1 MMRRPPMLH
10 WCALVALLL
19 LFMGAARADTPIA
32 LTKSFDGRVNFT
44 GTQVTLRTKPN
55 GSGTDA
61 CLVATTSTNKTA
73 VLTLPTGATVLSAQL
88 YWAGSGTADYTVT
101 FQSTE
106 ITASRKYTSTT
117 VGNGFNYFGGAA
129 DVTSL
134 VTGSGTYN
142 FSGLTVSTGAP
153 WCASQGV
160 LGGFSLLVVYSLASE
175 PERVL
180 NLYEGFRYL
189 QNSSLIVDATN
200 FRWASTVYTVQEKA
214 RVGHITWEGDPTLA
228 QDGERL
234 SFEGVEMTDT
244 YNPAGNQFNSQSN
257 INGDKLSYGIDFDAY
272 DTTVVTGGGNEPVV
286 STTYKAGQDLVL
298 LNAEILVVPT
308 MPISDLSIAIS
319 RTGALKIGTDVEYK
333 VTVTNKGTY
342 TEAGPIVVTNTL
354 PAGMYYVSGVV
365 TGWSCTAS
373 TTAGTCTYNGSLA
386 PGASLPVLTVRARV
400 TTVGEKTNTV
410 KVSGKTTDENQVN
423 NTASD
428 TGTAT
433 TVDGGT
439 TTPPA
444 AIPSYM
450 FTDSKCVDNIA
461 IGVVGQTC
469 KRYTAST
476 VGGKPTPI
484 WLTATDSKGV
494 PTTPSTSKD
503 TTASVQFMLEC
514 ISPAT
519 GTKSATYGG
528 KAMAADTAVPVCAP
542 PGTAANWSN
551 AASIAFPAKTVS
563 VELSLVYPD
572 VGQVRFNLKENK
584 VIASTEVF
592 ASAPSAIAFKRIS
605 YGKLANPGATT
616 GAGLGFAP
624 AGAPVQ
630 VEIGALLNDGVTF
643 APNFGNESTRPLIVL
658 GSAAAGSATAAN
670 GVLSEPDPEGRS
682 WAGGI
687 MSTRLA
693 WSEVGAVNFTVR
705 ADDPNPPAGAKP
717 ENRYFN
723 VAVNA
728 GTSSVGRFYPSYFKT
743 EVNANFDCPPS
754 YPCPATEGRAIYSL
768 QPFTVNVYA
777 YNEANIRIENYK
789 GEWYKPVTLHAVGPN
804 GGDALATDFFLPTG
818 TTSLVVAAPPAA
830 GLADAGLMVDRTATY
845 KLAVGYNNADPRALL
860 PGAAVTA
867 PTAVYVRAV
876 SSEAI
881 EGGTVTVS
889 SQRGAT
895 VRSDEE
901 GVTVLNGRLKL
912 PNAIGSDLLATPL
925 ALRAEY
931 WNGTAWMINKSYSD
945 KRAALTN
952 AQITIK
958 NCTLGFVTVGNNCDT
973 AAAGAAL
980 PQAVTLGAGVGMLRM
995 RAPGKLGGATRRG
1008 RFDVVYEDKAFP
1020 WLPATT
1026 GRISFGSQRS
1036 PLIYVREMYY

>member
-1 MMRRPPMLH
+1 M
-10 WCALVALLL
+10 LLL
-19 LFMGAARADTPIA
+19 VLFMGVGAARADTPIA

-61 CLVATTSTNKTA
+61 CLVAATSTNKTA
-73 VLTLPTGATVLSAQL
+73 VLNLPSGATVLSAQL

-101 FQSTE
+101 FQGAE

-134 VTGSGTYN
+134 VKGGGTYN
-142 FSGLTVSTGAP
+142 FSGLTVSTGTP

-180 NLYEGFRYL
+180 NLYEGFTYL
-189 QNSSLIVDATN
+189 QNSSLVVDATN
-200 FRWASTVYTVQEKA
+200 FRWAKTLYTVQEKA

-234 SFEGVEMTDT
+234 SFEGAEMTDT

-257 INGDKLSYGIDFDAY
+257 INFDKLSYGIDFDAY
-272 DTTVVTGGGNEPVV
+272 DTTVTTGGNNEPIV

-308 MPISDLSIAIS
+308 MPISDLSIAIA

-410 KVSGKTTDENQVN
+410 KVSGKTTDDNQVN

-444 AIPSYM
+444 TIPSYM
-450 FTDSKCVDNIA
+450 FTDSKCVDSIA
-461 IGVVGQTC
+461 IGAAGQTC

-476 VGGKPTPI
+476 TGGKPTSI

-503 TTASVQFMLEC
+503 TTASMQFMLEC

-519 GTKSATYGG
+519 GTKNATYKGN
-528 KAMAADTAVPVCAP
+528 AMAKDTIVPVCTP
-542 PGTAANWSN
+542 PGTAADWSG
-551 AASIAFPAKTVS
+551 AASVAFPAKTVS

-592 ASAPSAIAFKRIS
+592 VSAPLRLAFNRIA
-605 YGKLANPGATT
+605 YGKLVNPGATAAT
-616 GAGLGFAP
+616 GQGFAP
-624 AGAPVQ
+624 AGASVQ
-630 VEIGALLNDGVTF
+630 VEIGALLNDQTTY

-658 GSAAAGSATAAN
+658 GSTAAAGTATAAN

-687 MSTRLA
+687 MSTKLA
-693 WSEVGAVNFTVR
+693 WSEVGAVNFTAR
-705 ADDPNPPAGAKP
+705 ADDPNPPTGATP
-717 ENRYFN
+717 QNRYFN
-723 VAVNA
+723 VPVGAA
-728 GTSSVGRFYPSYFKT
+728 TAPVGRFYPSYFKT
-743 EVNANFDCPPS
+743 EVSASFDCPPT
-754 YPCPATEGRAIYSL
+754 YPCPATENRAIYSG
-768 QPFTVNVYA
+768 QPFTVTVYA
-777 YNEANIRIENYK
+777 YNEANIRLENYK
-789 GEWYKPVTLHAVGPN
+789 GEWYRPVTLQAVGPN
-804 GGDALATDFFLPTG
+804 GGALLPAG
-818 TTSLVVAAPPAA
+818 FALPAGKTSLVVAAPPAA
-830 GLADAGLMVDRTATY
+830 GQADAGLMVDRTVTY
-845 KLAVGYNNADPRALL
+845 KLAVGYDNGDARALK

-867 PTAVYVRAV
+867 PAAVYVRAV
-876 SSEAI
+876 ASESI
-881 EGGTVTVS
+881 EGATVTIS
-889 SQRGAT
+889 SQRAT

-912 PNAIGSDLLATPL
+912 PNALGSDLLATPL

-931 WNGTAWMINKSYSD
+931 WNGTAWMLNKSYSD
-945 KRAALTN
+945 KRAALANT
-952 AQITIK
+952 QVTVK
-958 NCTLGFVTVGNNCDT
+958 NCTLGFLTVDNQCDT

-980 PQAVTLGAGVGMLRM
+980 PQAVTLSAGAGMLRL
-995 RAPGKLGGATRRG
+995 RAPGKLNGATRRG
-1008 RFDVVYEDKAFP
+1008 RFDVDYKDNAFP

-1026 GRISFGSQRS
+1026 GRISFGSYRS
-1036 PLIYVREMYY
+1036 PLIYVREMYF